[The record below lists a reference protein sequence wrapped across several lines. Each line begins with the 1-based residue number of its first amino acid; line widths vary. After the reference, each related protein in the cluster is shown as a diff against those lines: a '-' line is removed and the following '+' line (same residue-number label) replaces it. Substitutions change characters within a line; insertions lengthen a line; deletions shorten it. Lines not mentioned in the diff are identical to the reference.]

1 MPLDLNIQFTTILY
15 SILGGVLI
23 GVMFD
28 FYNIL
33 RGVNIPKILIVIQDI
48 LFWILTAITV
58 FTFLLYQ
65 NYAFL
70 GPYVYIFMII
80 TLLLYLIF
88 VSPYVIKFEN
98 YLIERILKVF
108 RVVLKNIVYP
118 FKLLYYNM
126 YGKK

>member
-98 YLIERILKVF
+98 YLIGKILKVF